1 MVSHSNETQKITDMI
16 PISHT
21 MLRKET
27 KQENWVGTS
36 QVIVIRKLSKAVL
49 QRKQKQKKKYEVKL
63 TIKVI

>member
-16 PISHT
+16 PISDT

-49 QRKQKQKKKYEVKL
+49 QRKQKQKKNMK
-63 TIKVI
+63 